1 MNSAPTRTPT
11 GARRTKL
18 IGAVLVLATLCVYW
32 QTRAFLFTNYDDPF
46 FIYENPIVTAGLTLR
61 GVLWAFSTT
70 YFDFWHPLTWLSHMA
85 ACDLFGPRAG
95 LHHLVN
101 VALHIASALLL
112 FGALTRMTGALK
124 RSALVA
130 GLFAL
135 HPLHVE
141 SVAWLAERK
150 DALSGVFFMLTLW
163 AYVRY
168 AQADAAE
175 RSGDVRAEG
184 KPGAAGSVRGST
196 FWYRVAVV
204 SFALG
209 LMSKAIIVTLAFV
222 LLLLDFWPLRRLKTP
237 LINTGLQPGASMED
251 APSAVST
258 ASRESGETAEAV
270 PQAHSPTLTRL
281 KLGVNE
287 SALLLQ
293 QRPLAALL
301 REKIPFFALTL
312 ASCLITYLGMRTG
325 QNVLSEKAVPFG
337 FRLANAAVSYA
348 EYIEKFFWPAK
359 LAPMYPLPTHLGF
372 LPVLGAVAL
381 LLIATVVL
389 VRNAR
394 TLPYATV
401 GWFWFMGMLVP
412 VIGIVAMSNA
422 AMADR
427 YMYLPAIGLSI
438 ALVWAGA
445 DVLRRCRLPV
455 VLGQAVALIS
465 LAALGYVS
473 WHQAGY
479 WHDSIALWR
488 HCLAVTP
495 NNVVAHYNLGWA
507 LEHSGQPKEALVEYR
522 KAVELKPD
530 HLDATMNI
538 GTCYMELKRFDTATN
553 WLGKALELRPDY
565 WTAQQNMGVALV
577 ELGDFRAAR
586 THLREALKVNPQSP
600 GALTALGRICSA
612 EGNSEEAVQNYT
624 EAIRINPRSPD
635 AYYYLGL
642 ESLKNNSP
650 DQAQEYF
657 KEAVTINPLWDLAHL
672 QYAITLGAA
681 GSPKAAI
688 QEYQA
693 ALRLNPDLV
702 PALNNLAW
710 VLATHR
716 DPACRDGAE
725 AVRLARR
732 ACEVTHHREPVFVGT
747 LAAAYAEAGQ
757 FEQAIEM
764 GRQACELAR
773 SLGQTNI
780 LGRNEDLLKLYQSHR
795 PCRDK

>member
-1 MNSAPTRTPT
+1 M
-11 GARRTKL
+11 
-18 IGAVLVLATLCVYW
+18 LATLCVYW
-32 QTRAFLFTNYDDPF
+32 QTRTFLFTNYDDPF

-61 GVLWAFSTT
+61 GIVWAFSTT

-112 FGALTRMTGALK
+112 FGALTRMTGAWK
-124 RSALVA
+124 RSAVVA

-150 DALSGVFFMLTLW
+150 DALSGAFFMLTLW

-168 AQADAAE
+168 VQTAGVE
-175 RSGDVRAEG
+175 RSGDVRVRVEG

-209 LMSKAIIVTLAFV
+209 LMSKAMIVTLPFV

-270 PQAHSPTLTRL
+270 PQAHGPALTRL

-293 QRPLAALL
+293 QKPLAALL

-312 ASCLITYLGMRTG
+312 ASCLITYLGMRSG

-348 EYIEKFFWPAK
+348 EYIEKLFWPAK
-359 LAPMYPLPTHLGF
+359 LAPMYPLPAHLGF

-381 LLIATVVL
+381 LLIVTVVL
-389 VRNAR
+389 VRNVR
-394 TLPYATV
+394 TLPYAAV

-445 DVLRRCRLPV
+445 EVLRRCRLPV

-488 HCLAVTP
+488 HCLTVTP
-495 NNVVAHYNLGWA
+495 NNFVAHYNLGWA

-538 GTCYMELKRFDTATN
+538 GTCYMVLEQLESATN
-553 WLGKALELRPDY
+553 WLGKALQLKPDY
-565 WTAQQNMGVALV
+565 GKAHENMGIALV
-577 ELGDFRAAR
+577 ELGDFGNAKA
-586 THLREALKVNPQSP
+586 HLDEALKTNPESS
-600 GALTALGRICSA
+600 GALMGLGRVYSA
-612 EGNSEEAVQNYT
+612 EHKSDEAFRDYKQ
-624 EAIRINPRSPD
+624 ALRLNPRSPD
-635 AYYYLGL
+635 AFYYLGL
-642 ESLKNNSP
+642 ECLTNGII
-650 DQAQEYF
+650 DQALPCF
-657 KEAVTINPLWDLAHL
+657 KH
-672 QYAITLGAA
+672 
-681 GSPKAAI
+681 
-688 QEYQA
+688 
-693 ALRLNPDLV
+693 AL
-702 PALNNLAW
+702 
-710 VLATHR
+710 
-716 DPACRDGAE
+716 
-725 AVRLARR
+725 
-732 ACEVTHHREPVFVGT
+732 
-747 LAAAYAEAGQ
+747 
-757 FEQAIEM
+757 M
-764 GRQACELAR
+764 LAR
-773 SLGQTNI
+773 SFGQTN
-780 LGRNEDLLKLYQSHR
+780 LAQRAEELLQHYSPDNPSPMDNSR
-795 PCRDK
+795 WP